1 MLIHVHRTCVSA
13 VRITARGIVPNSSR
27 ARCKPNV
34 ERIEEYPIGIIRID
48 GDSLVVPVL
57 RIITGAVTAIS
68 ERATLRAFHIT
79 PARATVCGS
88 PSADLAARGVAATTI
103 IVTDNGLYLGVDV
116 IRVTRRDSNVDS
128 AQLIAGIDVNKRRAT
143 PRIHGCPSRIG
154 AARDLITKHETIGIA
169 GD

>member
-1 MLIHVHRTCVSA
+1 MLIHVHWARVSA
-13 VRITARGIVPNSSR
+13 VRITAGGIVPHSSR
-27 ARCKPNV
+27 ARCKPDL
-34 ERIEEYPIGIIRID
+34 ERVKEDPVGIIRID
-48 GDSLVVPVL
+48 GDALVVPVL

-68 ERATLRAFHIT
+68 GLATLIAFHIT

-128 AQLIAGIDVNKRRAT
+128 TQLIAGVDVNKRRPAAG
-143 PRIHGCPSRIG
+143 IHRCSGRIG
-154 AARDLITKHETIGIA
+154 AAADLIAEDEPVCIA